1 VCLLA
6 PSEAVRSGRG
16 RLPVGQARKAPHA
29 DQRAQVE
36 DDCVWV
42 ERELIPW
49 QTSCALD
56 ESEFRSMFDTAGVL
70 KDLATLRTRA
80 YYGGLAAGVRREGW
94 KWLLGCYPAKS
105 TRKDREALLVAKRQE
120 YLAYKRQWQS
130 ITPEQ
135 QARFAKF
142 RDRRSRIEKDVVRTD
157 RGIEMFADAAG
168 PGLERLHAILLTYSF
183 YNFDL
188 SYCQGMS
195 DLAAP
200 LLLVMEDEVEAFW
213 CFQQLMQ
220 RVEANFHKDQNGMHR
235 QLELLQVL
243 SAHFD
248 PELLAYL
255 ETKDCSNFYF
265 CFRWLLI
272 LYKREFAPQETMR
285 LWEAL
290 WSSQDKLLHL
300 FYALA
305 ILRQHK
311 HKMMQEEMEFDEVLK
326 FVNGLA
332 LHIDCLQTLKDAD
345 NMSQMARHYDM
356 S

>member
-1 VCLLA
+1 MEQGRREPCASSA

-16 RLPVGQARKAPHA
+16 RLPVGQARKVPHA

-135 QARFAKF
+135 QGRFAKVALPVF
-142 RDRRSRIEKDVVRTD
+142 RVSSPSR
-157 RGIEMFADAAG
+157 
-168 PGLERLHAILLTYSF
+168 
-183 YNFDL
+183 
-188 SYCQGMS
+188 C
-195 DLAAP
+195 
-200 LLLVMEDEVEAFW
+200 
-213 CFQQLMQ
+213 
-220 RVEANFHKDQNGMHR
+220 
-235 QLELLQVL
+235 
-243 SAHFD
+243 
-248 PELLAYL
+248 
-255 ETKDCSNFYF
+255 
-265 CFRWLLI
+265 
-272 LYKREFAPQETMR
+272 
-285 LWEAL
+285 
-290 WSSQDKLLHL
+290 
-300 FYALA
+300 
-305 ILRQHK
+305 
-311 HKMMQEEMEFDEVLK
+311 
-326 FVNGLA
+326 
-332 LHIDCLQTLKDAD
+332 
-345 NMSQMARHYDM
+345 
-356 S
+356 